1 VAIDS
6 PDPTA
11 IFRTKAFGYDKDQ
24 VRSFLEQAASDYA
37 RALEEVAWLRQE
49 LADAVA
55 KGAPPQPPDMPTA
68 QFAQVLASAHRVA
81 ADLKQEAELAAAQMR
96 REAHDEAVHL
106 RQQAEADASALVR
119 TAGARLEEIKAD
131 IEKFTAWRAAV
142 QRALGQTA
150 DRLNEI
156 AGDMRGAAASVPA
169 DAPDEEHLQ
178 TVRP

>member
-24 VRSFLEQAASDYA
+24 VRSFLEQAASDYS

-49 LADAVA
+49 LADANA
-55 KGAPPQPPDMPTA
+55 KAAPQQPDMPTA

-81 ADLKQEAELAAAQMR
+81 ADLRQEAELAASQMR
-96 REAHDEAVHL
+96 REAHDEALHL

-119 TAGARLEEIKAD
+119 TASARLEEIKAD
-131 IEKFTAWRAAV
+131 IEKLTAWRGAV

-156 AGDMRGAAASVPA
+156 AGDMRGAVASVPA